1 MIDMEKSMYSINIDY
16 WLYVFITKA
25 HQAYGS
31 KPCGGNAYLYRKP
44 SGYVCCALLY
54 TKPENE
60 WIEVGASHLFSPWQ
74 VPKSIRKYLESGHE
88 YLDVS
93 SLLCGAI
100 TKFNSSGDGNMKF
113 NLFKL
118 AQVAQTALDVADN
131 VNATYNIPHTDD
143 DDLSTYA
150 QDSSMTGTER
160 TMSMVRAAVNQDW
173 FDLAKLGFD
182 ALVNLVSK
190 DPLSYENYLAA
201 ISQYI
206 DVKIQQFSQDE
217 NLRYVGGECTIE
229 VNREESAVKTKAQM
243 YFKNIN
249 GKWIVKEMVGNT
261 SFNCFTAE
269 TLDGEITEIMMEGG
283 RKFPISAPDNN

>member
-1 MIDMEKSMYSINIDY
+1 MEDVKYAFNIDC
-16 WLYVFITKA
+16 WLYVFVSKA
-25 HQAYGS
+25 QQIYGS
-31 KPCGGNAYLYRKP
+31 KPCGGNAYLYKKTT
-44 SGYVCCALLY
+44 GYMCCALLY
-54 TKPENE
+54 TKPNAE
-60 WIEVGASHLFSPWQ
+60 WVEIGARHLFTSRQ
-74 VPKSIRKYLESGHE
+74 IPKSIRKHLESGHE

-93 SLLCGAI
+93 SLLCRAI
-100 TKFNSSGDGNMKF
+100 TVFNSNGDDKMKF

-118 AQVAQTALDVADN
+118 AQVAQTAMNVADN

-150 QDSSMTGTER
+150 QDTSMTGTER

-182 ALVNLVSK
+182 ALVNLVSQE
-190 DPLSYENYLAA
+190 PLSYENYLAA

-217 NLRYVGGECTIE
+217 ELRFVGGECSLVVE
-229 VNREESAVKTKAQM
+229 RHEQAVKTTAQM
-243 YFKNIN
+243 YFKNTN
-249 GKWIVKEMVGNT
+249 GKWVVKEMNGNT

-269 TLDGEITEIMMEGG
+269 TLDGELTDIMNSGG
-283 RKFPISAPDNN
+283 VKFPITKPE